1 MVNKE
6 KNKNLITDEDI
17 FEKVNKLNK
26 FEKELNLYFI
36 GLNTVIKDSLLAILI
51 KEHILLEGKPGTAKS
66 QLAKTII
73 NNIRG
78 AKVFQIQ
85 LSKFMPEDYVF
96 GSININKLKNE
107 GIIYHNT
114 ENSIVESDFAFIDE
128 FFDGSDVLLRSLLE
142 ILNERTFTR
151 NKQKLE
157 SRLNSAFLT
166 SNYKRE
172 NAETA
177 AILDRILF
185 KHNIEPI
192 EDINSLKEI
201 LGIYLKNIKNSKS
214 EKDLNEVKYNGYIR
228 FKYEDQIEF
237 EELKTLQDY
246 LFEVNINVNLQNKY
260 LRLVK
265 EFSRQTG
272 KYIST
277 RTINKGVKVLM
288 AGALMDLRKNVNTKD
303 FYLLKSVFTE
313 NLQQGLLFDT
323 LVESVNVYTDDDYV
337 LADKLYNLQKE
348 FDSLKDLNNEED
360 IKEFIDKLVEF
371 RDNELYKSNVRI
383 LTDTFDGLYQ
393 EANIVLHNIHN
404 ILSEKLNAQGE

>member
-6 KNKNLITDEDI
+6 KNKNLITDKDI

-157 SRLNSAFLT
+157 SKLNSAFLT

-172 NAETA
+172 NAETE

-185 KHNIEPI
+185 KHNIKPV
-192 EDINSLKEI
+192 EDLSSLKEI

-272 KYIST
+272 KYISV

-337 LADKLYNLQKE
+337 LADKLYNLQRE
-348 FDSLKDLNNEED
+348 FDNLRDLNNEED

-371 RDNELYKSNVRI
+371 RDKEMYKSNVRI
-383 LTDTFDGLYQ
+383 LIDTFDGLYQ
-393 EANIVLHNIHN
+393 EANIALHN
-404 ILSEKLNAQGE
+404 LLEKQKV

>member
-6 KNKNLITDEDI
+6 KNKDLIADENI

-272 KYIST
+272 KYISV
-277 RTINKGVKVLM
+277 RTINKGVKVLI

-337 LADKLYNLQKE
+337 LADKLYNLQRE
-348 FDSLKDLNNEED
+348 FDNLRDLNNEED

-371 RDNELYKSNVRI
+371 RDKEMYKSNVRI
-383 LTDTFDGLYQ
+383 LIDTFDGLYQ
-393 EANIVLHNIHN
+393 EANIALHN
-404 ILSEKLNAQGE
+404 LLEKQKV

>member
-277 RTINKGVKVLM
+277 RIINKGVKVLM

-393 EANIVLHNIHN
+393 EANIVLHN
-404 ILSEKLNAQGE
+404 LLEKQKV